1 MAVELALLLSA
12 ELTLEI
18 VTADAMQ
25 VYDGMD
31 IGTAKPSPDERAGV
45 PHHLIDLVTP
55 AAEFSVAAWVGAA
68 EQVIG
73 EVLARG
79 ALPLVVGGTGFY
91 LRSLAEGLPLV
102 PPADRALQDEL
113 FLEVES
119 KGLAALKKEL
129 AAVSE
134 TDDERAGLNPRRV
147 VRAVEILRRTGRPP
161 SEFGRSEPRFHF
173 SKVALLP
180 DPVQLDRLIGVR
192 TQQMFEAGLVEE
204 VRALRERWP
213 DQATALQ
220 AIGYREVLA
229 HLRGELTL
237 AEAEEAVRSATA
249 RYARRQLTWFRKE
262 PGARLLPGTARAN
275 RDGLA
280 EWLVSC
286 AASLGLA

>member
-1 MAVELALLLSA
+1 MTAPAPPVIPLLGAPTASGKSSVAVELALLLSA

-134 TDDERAGLNPRRV
+134 ADDERAGLNPRRV
-147 VRAVEILRRTGRPP
+147 VRAVEILRRT
-161 SEFGRSEPRFHF
+161 
-173 SKVALLP
+173 
-180 DPVQLDRLIGVR
+180 
-192 TQQMFEAGLVEE
+192 
-204 VRALRERWP
+204 
-213 DQATALQ
+213 
-220 AIGYREVLA
+220 
-229 HLRGELTL
+229 
-237 AEAEEAVRSATA
+237 
-249 RYARRQLTWFRKE
+249 
-262 PGARLLPGTARAN
+262 
-275 RDGLA
+275 
-280 EWLVSC
+280 
-286 AASLGLA
+286 